1 MTAWWAPGAG
11 YGHATRVAAIARH
24 MTGVRVYRDRAE
36 CNEPLD
42 HYGIEW
48 CVSDGPTVETGE
60 LLVWDAPPED
70 APEGAVCV
78 HKLTR
83 AVRDDRF
90 TFSVEHSPPP
100 NVLSFWPIISLPW
113 NEIHSREAA
122 RKILDVGPD
131 ENVTLVVASARW
143 PKRIEDA
150 FKNLG
155 HVIVIDSWPALP
167 LLPAA
172 DLVAGS
178 AGTNLFAEVHYL
190 GLSAVWAAACED
202 QQLRLAEPGPGPGPH
217 PDQSM
222 EAAGFLSGCA

>member
-60 LLVWDAPPED
+60 LLVWDAPPAD

-78 HKLTR
+78 HRYTR
-83 AVRDDRF
+83 DVRPDRV
-90 TFSVEHSPPP
+90 TFSVEHDPPP
-100 NVLSFWPIISLPW
+100 GVPSFWPLICLPW
-113 NEIHSREAA
+113 RAIHTREAA
-122 RKILDVGPD
+122 RKLLDVGPD
-131 ENVTLVVASARW
+131 ENLTLVVASVVFPR
-143 PKRIEDA
+143 RIEDA

-155 HVIVIDSWPALP
+155 HVVNIDTWPALP

-172 DLVAGS
+172 DLVAGA
-178 AGTNLFAEVHYL
+178 AGYNLFAEVHHL
-190 GLSAVWAAACED
+190 GLSSVWAAASPD
-202 QQLRLAEPGPGPGPH
+202 QHARLAAAGPGPGPH
-217 PDQSM
+217 PDRSM